1 MIGARPAQGLAIV
14 TCMDARL
21 DLLTGMGLS
30 HGDAHILRNAGGVIT
45 EDVIRSLSV
54 SQRAL
59 GTTRVMIVHH
69 TDCGLLRLDDEEFR
83 DELTRD
89 AGVEPPFALQSFT
102 DTDAEVRASIA
113 RIRASPYLPHRDEV
127 RGFVY
132 DVASGTVREVSA
144 PRD

>member
-1 MIGARPAQGLAIV
+1 MIGARPTQGLAIV

-89 AGVEPPFALQSFT
+89 AVSNRRSRFSRSPTRMRRCALRS
-102 DTDAEVRASIA
+102 
-113 RIRASPYLPHRDEV
+113 
-127 RGFVY
+127 
-132 DVASGTVREVSA
+132 RESA
-144 PRD
+144 PHPTSPIETRSAASCTKSRAGPSAR